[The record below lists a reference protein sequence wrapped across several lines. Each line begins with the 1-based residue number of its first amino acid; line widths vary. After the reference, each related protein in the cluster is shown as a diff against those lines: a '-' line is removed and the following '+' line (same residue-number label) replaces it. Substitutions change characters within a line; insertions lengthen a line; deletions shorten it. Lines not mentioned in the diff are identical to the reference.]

1 MTPDTSTDYIEL
13 NTFIKIKGLASTG
26 GQAKNLIRQGSIKVN
41 NVVETR
47 NKRKLRAGDIVDFL
61 GKQFEI
67 RNHKKAE
74 FNRCV

>member
-47 NKRKLRAGDIVDFL
+47 NKRKLRAGDVVDFL
-61 GKQFEI
+61 GRQFEI
-67 RNHKKAE
+67 REDFIWK
-74 FNRCV
+74 